1 MKCIFPSI
9 ILDKNLLILLVNI
22 KMFYLL
28 KIVNSFM
35 SAVFYFIGLIF
46 YSFYGFVS
54 TNKFVI

>member
-9 ILDKNLLILLVNI
+9 ILDQNLLILLVNI

-54 TNKFVI
+54 TNKLVI